1 MRKLFYIIFLLS
13 SSILNAQYTPIP
25 DSNFE
30 QYLIDRGLDPD
41 NTINGRVLTSAID
54 TVKILDLNSTYAPS
68 ISDLSGIEDFIA
80 LERLDISGQ
89 LIDTLHLNGN
99 LRLKA
104 LNAFACL
111 LMDLDIS
118 RNDSLKYMNLFY
130 AGSSQMSSRI
140 LLDISHL
147 HQLDTLITGSNLYD
161 IKDLSHNTRLRFLVY
176 SNTNFND
183 MAGFY
188 NQLDTLD
195 LSANTQL
202 EHLELNFVPIG
213 HLVLPPAPNL
223 TWLELADQDFTSI
236 NLASYPHLQYLS
248 MLHNTRLT
256 SIDVSNNSEL
266 RYLNV
271 NKCRLTGIDVTH
283 NSMLEDLIL
292 GRWWSW
298 GSIPHDEENNQFSA
312 PPDLSSNPRLRRLFV
327 EGIGIDTLDI
337 SANPNLQVLYANHN
351 NLTHLDLSANT
362 SLRTLFVRGNPLDS
376 LDLRA
381 QTQLNSLRCDS
392 TTLSFLDLR
401 NGNNRNMIEFSALGN
416 PYLECIFVDDANWS
430 RTNWYNIDSSV
441 HFVETEDE
449 CLQVNVSELPKN
461 WMFYPN
467 PVHSTLYMVFPQQ
480 VDVIRTEIYNITGQQ
495 VSIQKGMEISF
506 ENHRPGIYF
515 VHITTDNKLYI
526 IKVIKE
532 E

>member
-30 QYLIDRGLDPD
+30 QYLIDHGLDPD
-41 NTINGRVLTSAID
+41 NTINGQVLTSAID
-54 TVKILDLNSTYAPS
+54 TVKLLDLNSSHAPF

-99 LRLKA
+99 LRLKS

-111 LMDLDIS
+111 LMYLDLS
-118 RNDSLKYMNLFY
+118 RNDSLQYLNLFY
-130 AGSSQMSSRI
+130 AGSSQMSSRV
-140 LLDISHL
+140 LLDITHL
-147 HQLDTLITGSNLYD
+147 HQLDTLITGSNFYD
-161 IKDLSHNTRLRFLVY
+161 ILDLTHNTRLRFLIY

-183 MAGFY
+183 RVGFY

-195 LSANTQL
+195 LSANTLL
-202 EHLELNFVPIG
+202 EHLELNFIPIA
-213 HLVLPPAPNL
+213 HLILPPAPNL

-236 NLASYPHLQYLS
+236 NLASYPQLQHLSL
-248 MLHNTRLT
+248 LHNTQLT
-256 SIDVSNNSEL
+256 SIDISNNTNL

-283 NSMLEDLIL
+283 NPMLEDLIL

-298 GSIPHDEENNQFSA
+298 GSIPHDEENNQFST
-312 PPDLSSNPRLRRLFV
+312 PPDLSANPRLRRLFV
-327 EGIGIDTLDI
+327 EGIGIDALDI
-337 SANPNLQVLYANHN
+337 SANPNLQVIYANHN
-351 NLTHLDLSANT
+351 NLTQLDLSANT

-381 QTQLNSLRCDS
+381 QTQLRSLRCDS

-401 NGNNRNMIEFSALGN
+401 NGNNQNMIEFSAFAN
-416 PYLECIFVDDANWS
+416 PYLECIFVDDADWS
-430 RTNWYNIDSSV
+430 RTNWQNIDSSV
-441 HFVETEDE
+441 QFVETEDE
-449 CLQVNVSELPKN
+449 CLQVNVSELPN
-461 WMFYPN
+461 DWMFYPN
-467 PVHSTLYMVFPQQ
+467 PVHTTLHMVLPQQ
-480 VDVIRTEIYNITGQQ
+480 FDVIQTEIYNITGQQ
-495 VSIQKGMEISF
+495 VSIQKGLEISF
-506 ENHRPGIYF
+506 EGFKPGIYF
-515 VHITTDNKLYI
+515 AHIYVDNKSYI